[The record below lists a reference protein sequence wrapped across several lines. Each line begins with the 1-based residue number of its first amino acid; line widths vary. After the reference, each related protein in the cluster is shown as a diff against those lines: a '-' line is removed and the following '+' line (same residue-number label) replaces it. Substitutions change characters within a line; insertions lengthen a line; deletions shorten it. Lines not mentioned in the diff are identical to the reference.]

1 MKIITIRSP
10 PLACES
16 ERGPALQEQKFE
28 TDEVRVYLLVDVD
41 DDTAR
46 PWATIPRRIFAR
58 RADESEGVPRDKAA
72 LLPACYND
80 SSAVRAREA
89 LALSFVDEDLAPR
102 AIPERIIARKSC
114 ARAYVHPPARSLSVR
129 QAFSSC
135 RRREQ
140 EPSTKRSRPSPES
153 RRSKRLRA
161 VSART
166 RRRPRPRKS

>member
-1 MKIITIRSP
+1 MVYFRGIGSKKIITIRSQTP
-10 PLACES
+10 PIACES

-89 LALSFVDEDLAPR
+89 LALSFVNEDLR
-102 AIPERIIARKSC
+102 EDNRSEVVC
-114 ARAYVHPPARSLSVR
+114 ARVRAPASKVLGVR

-140 EPSTKRSRPSPES
+140 EPSTK
-153 RRSKRLRA
+153 KFY
-161 VSART
+161 
-166 RRRPRPRKS
+166 